1 MARKDHYYLY
11 TALPVGLR
19 SAPSFLI
26 SFPYPPPPL
35 PVRPAHKFTL
45 IPFVTHLCNTGSY
58 GTIMF
63 IWQHLTTFTLSLA
76 VSWTF
81 WLCQSFTKVWGVSS
95 SPMGMEEGLPPDH
108 PPQFSIASKYTK
120 LQPFKST
127 KCWLLYVMGCI
138 YPFILWLLKKQWIY
152 LQWQFRPSVPPC

>member
-1 MARKDHYYLY
+1 MATSCEILVASTQFFSCISNQEGAISDPVTCLQNNPHSPLRELQGMARKDHYYLY

-26 SFPYPPPPL
+26 SFPYPPPPPI

-81 WLCQSFTKVWGVSS
+81 WLCQSFTKV
-95 SPMGMEEGLPPDH
+95 
-108 PPQFSIASKYTK
+108 
-120 LQPFKST
+120 
-127 KCWLLYVMGCI
+127 
-138 YPFILWLLKKQWIY
+138 
-152 LQWQFRPSVPPC
+152 

>member
-1 MARKDHYYLY
+1 MATSCEILVASTQFFSRISNQEGAISDPVTCLQNNPHSPLRELQGMARKDHYYLN

-19 SAPSFLI
+19 SAPSFFNQL
-26 SFPYPPPPL
+26 SVSPPPPPL

-58 GTIMF
+58 GSIML

-81 WLCQSFTKVWGVSS
+81 WLCQSFTKV
-95 SPMGMEEGLPPDH
+95 
-108 PPQFSIASKYTK
+108 
-120 LQPFKST
+120 
-127 KCWLLYVMGCI
+127 
-138 YPFILWLLKKQWIY
+138 
-152 LQWQFRPSVPPC
+152 

>member
-1 MARKDHYYLY
+1 MATSCEILVASTQFFSCISNQEGAISDPVSCLQNNPHSPLRELQGMARKDHYYLY

-81 WLCQSFTKVWGVSS
+81 WLCKSFTK
-95 SPMGMEEGLPPDH
+95 L
-108 PPQFSIASKYTK
+108 
-120 LQPFKST
+120 
-127 KCWLLYVMGCI
+127 
-138 YPFILWLLKKQWIY
+138 
-152 LQWQFRPSVPPC
+152 